1 MQSPDHT
8 MSFYFKALAKK
19 LISNKKKTV
28 GNGDTM
34 NWLLVK
40 SLQYRRDDP
49 HALFYRY
56 DYEDHLKRVSLR
68 GRGKPVSFEDIPKQA
83 YKKMLPIS
91 KSKKADL
98 LKLCKPLVIPKE
110 VHAWYESLSTS
121 DTAKHLTPEPAEGD
135 SEYDMP
141 AV

>member
-1 MQSPDHT
+1 
-8 MSFYFKALAKK
+8 ALAEK
-19 LISNKKKTV
+19 LISNKKTDD
-28 GNGDTM
+28 NGDTM

-56 DYEDHLKRVSLR
+56 DYEDQFKRVSLR

-98 LKLCKPLVIPKE
+98 LKLCKSLVIPKE
-110 VHAWYESLSTS
+110 VHAWYESLPTS

-135 SEYDMP
+135 SENDMP
-141 AV
+141 AG